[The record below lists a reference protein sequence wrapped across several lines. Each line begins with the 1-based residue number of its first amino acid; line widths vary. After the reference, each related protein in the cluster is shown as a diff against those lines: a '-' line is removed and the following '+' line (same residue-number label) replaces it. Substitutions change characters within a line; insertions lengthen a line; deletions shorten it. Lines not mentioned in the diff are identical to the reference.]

1 VEKEKHANVD
11 ADAKERLE
19 NIAKR
24 REHADANLK
33 KGTAKRVENKSKII
47 LMGDKILILFD
58 LDDTLTPKGQHMQDF
73 MFKKLSEL
81 KEKGRFNLAVLT
93 TTGKGNMMNQL
104 VTESGQ
110 DAIPIFDYLLAENGL
125 VAFQVINGGAV
136 LLDKKTI
143 IDTILTDT
151 RVPFFHSAKTMIDD
165 VINVHGDNLQN
176 IAREQSREAPSIDE
190 FLKPSG
196 NPKQVLKK
204 VAAFN
209 FTPIG
214 TNKNRDGYKAY
225 REAFKKV
232 NTGNAI
238 LEPLRKKLETRWNQI
253 PRVPKLEFTVGGSTG
268 VDANPPAWNKTYGYE
283 YMKKKINPSKVYF
296 FGDNAIKPTGND
308 FKVCKAVMQQECKF
322 CCFKVRSPS
331 DTANYLTLLLN
342 GYNPEE
348 VEGENNPKN
357 EDDIHRQLCSTFA
370 LANVA
375 LPKECSYGGEGKV
388 GGRKPPPRGGR
399 TKKRR
404 RKRKKR
410 KSRKHRKKK
419 RTRRRKPKK
428 RNRRTRRR

>member
-1 VEKEKHANVD
+1 MSHEQK
-11 ADAKERLE
+11 
-19 NIAKR
+19 
-24 REHADANLK
+24 
-33 KGTAKRVENKSKII
+33 TAS
-47 LMGDKILILFD
+47 GKILILFD
-58 LDDTLTPKGQHMQDF
+58 LDDTLTPKGQPMQNF
-73 MFKKLSEL
+73 MYDKLSEL
-81 KEKGRFNLAVLT
+81 KATGRFNLAVLT
-93 TTGKGNMMNQL
+93 TTGQSNMMNQL
-104 VTESGQ
+104 ITENGRNT
-110 DAIPIFDYLLAENGL
+110 IPLFDYLLAENGL
-125 VAFQVINGGAV
+125 VAFQVVDGQAE

-143 IDTILTDT
+143 IDEILTDI
-151 RVPFFHSAKTMIDD
+151 RVPFFSSAKTMIDQVITD
-165 VINVHGDNLQN
+165 VGVELEK
-176 IAREQSREAPSIDE
+176 IAQEQPGGAPSIDE
-190 FLKPSG
+190 FLKPSN

-214 TNKNRDGYKAY
+214 TNKQREGYNAY
-225 REAFKKV
+225 RAAFKKI
-232 NTGNAI
+232 NSGNAI
-238 LEPLRKKLETRWNQI
+238 LEPLRQKLEARWNQI

-308 FKVCKAVMQQECKF
+308 FKVCKAVMEQECKF
-322 CCFKVRSPS
+322 CCFKVGNPS